1 MELLRTPQ
9 AAKAVNLSESTLHKL
24 RLKGTGPRFV
34 KLGRAVAY
42 DPADLRTW
50 VERSKRNSTSENAA

>member
-9 AAKAVNLSESTLHKL
+9 AAKSIGLSQSTLHKL

-42 DPADLRTW
+42 DPADLRAW
-50 VERSKRNSTSENAA
+50 IEAHKRASTSEAA